1 MILLPYSN
9 TLLGG
14 KRMEADYKKFRKV
27 PPYMTKAGIQIGL
40 LYQEPFEARMGKD
53 EYAWQ
58 ETFLAQ
64 RYKPVK
70 GEIYFIDKIIF
81 AVSVVGI
88 IVILL
93 GGIYGF
99 I

>member
-1 MILLPYSN
+1 MK
-9 TLLGG
+9 T
-14 KRMEADYKKFRKV
+14 DYKRFRKV

-70 GEIYFIDKIIF
+70 GEIYFIDKIIC
-81 AVSVVGI
+81 ALSVVGI
-88 IVILL
+88 VIILL

-99 I
+99 L

>member
-1 MILLPYSN
+1 
-9 TLLGG
+9 
-14 KRMEADYKKFRKV
+14 MEADYKKFRKV
-27 PPYMTKAGIQIGL
+27 PPYMTKAGIKIGL
-40 LYQEPFEARMGKD
+40 LYQEPFEARMGRD

-58 ETFLAQ
+58 QTFLAQ

-70 GEIYFIDKIIF
+70 EEIYFIDKCIF

-88 IVILL
+88 VVILL

>member
-1 MILLPYSN
+1 
-9 TLLGG
+9 
-14 KRMEADYKKFRKV
+14 
-27 PPYMTKAGIQIGL
+27 MTKTGIQIGL
-40 LYQEPFEARMGKD
+40 LYQEPFEVRMGRD

-70 GEIYFIDKIIF
+70 TETLFIDTVIVAICVI
-81 AVSVVGI
+81 ALIGI
-88 IVILL
+88 IL

-99 I
+99 L

>member
-1 MILLPYSN
+1 
-9 TLLGG
+9 
-14 KRMEADYKKFRKV
+14 MEANKKHYRKV
-27 PPYMTKAGIQIGL
+27 PPYMTKTGLQIGL
-40 LYQEPFEARMGKD
+40 LHQEPFEARMGRD

-70 GEIYFIDKIIF
+70 KEVLFIDYVI
-81 AVSVVGI
+81 GYLC
-88 IVILL
+88 VILL
-93 GGIYGF
+93 FGIVLGVIYGF

>member
-1 MILLPYSN
+1 MKTN
-9 TLLGG
+9 
-14 KRMEADYKKFRKV
+14 YKKYRKT

-40 LYQEPFEARMGKD
+40 LYQEPFEARMGRD

-64 RYKPVK
+64 RYKPVNTNTL
-70 GEIYFIDKIIF
+70 FIDKVIVAIC
-81 AVSVVGI
+81 VLGLIGI
-88 IVILL
+88 VL

-99 I
+99 L

>member
-1 MILLPYSN
+1 MK
-9 TLLGG
+9 T
-14 KRMEADYKKFRKV
+14 DYKRFRKV

-70 GEIYFIDKIIF
+70 GEIYFIDKIIC
-81 AVSVVGI
+81 ALSVVGI
-88 IVILL
+88 VLILL

-99 I
+99 L

>member
-1 MILLPYSN
+1 M
-9 TLLGG
+9 
-14 KRMEADYKKFRKV
+14 KKNYRRV
-27 PPYMTKAGIQIGL
+27 PPYMTKTGVQIGL
-40 LYQEPFEARMGKD
+40 LYQEPFEARMGRD

-70 GEIYFIDKIIF
+70 TEILVVDKVI
-81 AVSVVGI
+81 VGLSVLALAGI
-88 IVILL
+88 IL

-99 I
+99 L